1 MIYEGYKPIIRR
13 SAPLGDEEILGE
25 PHMDL
30 MNKLASLAQRY
41 EELNRLMSQP
51 EILEDISQ
59 LQRYG
64 REHAELEEVVQKYYE
79 LQANDQQI
87 AEAREMYEESDEPEM
102 RDLAFEEMER
112 LKAHKEQLLD
122 EVRVALLPK
131 DIMDEKNAIV
141 TIQGGAGGDEAALF
155 AGELFRMY
163 SRYADSRRWKI
174 EILDIN
180 ETGQGGIKDI
190 TFVVKGKGA
199 YSRMKYEG
207 GTHRVQRV
215 PVTEANGR
223 IHTSTAKVIVLP
235 EVDEDINIDI
245 KDTDIRV
252 DVYRSTG
259 HGGQS
264 VNTTDSAVRITHLPT
279 GLVVTCQD
287 EKSQLKNKLKALSV
301 LKSRLWDLEEAH
313 RQEELSKS
321 RHSQVQTGDRSEKIR
336 TYNFPQDRVTDH
348 RIGFT
353 RHNLPGVLNG
363 ELDEFIDNLI
373 TVDQADKLQ
382 HLFEEEGGSGN
393 GKAR

>member
-1 MIYEGYKPIIRR
+1 MIYEGHKPIIRR

-59 LQRYG
+59 LQRYR
-64 REHAELEEVVQKYYE
+64 REHAELEEVAQKYSE
-79 LQANDQQI
+79 LRANDQQI
-87 AEAREMYEESDEPEM
+87 AEAQEMYEESDEPEM

-112 LKAHKEQLLD
+112 LKARKEQLLD
-122 EVRVALLPK
+122 EVKIALLPK

-141 TIQGGAGGDEAALF
+141 TIQGRAGGYEAALF

-163 SRYADSRRWKI
+163 SRYADSRRWKF

-190 TFVVKGKGA
+190 TFAVKGKGA

-301 LKSRLWDLEEAH
+301 LKSRLWDLEQQKRAAEQGAA
-313 RQEELSKS
+313 R
-321 RHSQVQTGDRSEKIR
+321 RSQVQTGDRSEKIR
-336 TYNFPQDRVTDH
+336 TYNYPQDRITDH
-348 RIGFT
+348 RINMT
-353 RHNLPGVLNG
+353 VHNLPRVLDG
-363 ELDEFIDNLI
+363 DLDPLIDALI
-373 TVDQADKLQ
+373 TSDQAEKLASM
-382 HLFEEEGGSGN
+382 FEDTSN
-393 GKAR
+393 

>member
-1 MIYEGYKPIIRR
+1 
-13 SAPLGDEEILGE
+13 
-25 PHMDL
+25 MDL
-30 MNKLASLAQRY
+30 IDKLASLAKRY
-41 EELNRLMSQP
+41 EELNTLMAQP
-51 EILEDISQ
+51 EVLDDLSL

-64 REHAELEEVVQKYYE
+64 REHAELEEVVHKYYE
-79 LQANDQQI
+79 LVNTDKQI
-87 AEAREMYEESDEPEM
+87 AEAQEMYDSD
-102 RDLAFEEMER
+102 DLELRELADEDLKR
-112 LKAHKEQLLD
+112 LKDERERLLD
-122 EVRVALLPK
+122 EVKIALLPK

-155 AGELFRMY
+155 AADLFRMY
-163 SRYADSRRWKI
+163 TRYADMHRWKV
-174 EILDIN
+174 EVLDIN

-190 TFVVKGKGA
+190 TFVVRGKGA
-199 YSRMKYEG
+199 YSRLKYEG

-235 EVDEDINIDI
+235 EADDDINIDI

-287 EKSQLKNKLKALSV
+287 EKSQLKNKNKALAVLKA
-301 LKSRLWDLEEAH
+301 RLWDIEEAR
-313 RQEELSKS
+313 RQEELSKT
-321 RHSQVQTGDRSEKIR
+321 RRSQVQMGDRSEKIR
-336 TYNFPQDRVTDH
+336 TYNFPQDRITDH
-348 RIGFT
+348 RIGLT

-373 TVDQADKLQ
+373 TVDQATKLQ
-382 HLFEEEGGSGN
+382 NLFEES
-393 GKAR
+393 KTK

>member
-1 MIYEGYKPIIRR
+1 MN
-13 SAPLGDEEILGE
+13 L
-25 PHMDL
+25 MD
-30 MNKLASLAQRY
+30 KLANLAKRY
-41 EELNRLMSQP
+41 DELTAQMAQP
-51 EILEDISQ
+51 DVIEDISL

-64 REHAELEEVVQKYYE
+64 RERSELEEVAQKYQE
-79 LQANDQQI
+79 LLDTEKQI
-87 AEAREMYEESDEPEM
+87 AEAQELMENEEPEM
-102 RDLAFEEMER
+102 REMAYEEQER
-112 LKAHKEQLLD
+112 LKAERDHLLD
-122 EVRVALLPK
+122 EVKVLLLPK

-141 TIQGGAGGDEAALF
+141 TVQAGAGGDEAALF

-163 SRYADSRRWKI
+163 TRYADTRRWKI
-174 EILDIN
+174 EVLDSN
-180 ETGQGGIKDI
+180 DTGQGGIKDI

-235 EVDEDINIDI
+235 EADDDINIEI
-245 KDTDIRV
+245 KENDLRV

-264 VNTTDSAVRITHLPT
+264 VNTTDSAVRLTHLPT

-287 EKSQLKNKLKALSV
+287 EKSQLKNKLKAMTV
-301 LKSRLWDLEEAH
+301 LKARLWDMEEAK
-313 RQEELSKS
+313 RQEELRKS
-321 RHSQVQTGDRSEKIR
+321 RRSQVQTGDRSEKIR

-348 RIGFT
+348 RIGLT
-353 RHNLPGVLNG
+353 RHNLPGVMNG
-363 ELDEFIDNLI
+363 DIDEFIDNLI

-382 HLFEEEGGSGN
+382 SLFEDNKIE
-393 GKAR
+393 AR

>member
-1 MIYEGYKPIIRR
+1 
-13 SAPLGDEEILGE
+13 
-25 PHMDL
+25 MDL
-30 MNKLASLAQRY
+30 MNKLASLAERY
-41 EELNRLMSQP
+41 EELNTLMAQP
-51 EILEDISQ
+51 EVLADIDL

-64 REHAELEEVVQKYYE
+64 REHAELEDVVQKYNE
-79 LQANDQQI
+79 LIETDKQI
-87 AEAREMYEESDEPEM
+87 AEAREMFENEEDEM
-102 RDLAFEEMER
+102 RDLAFEEMEQ
-112 LKAHKEQLLD
+112 LKAKKERLLE
-122 EVRVALLPK
+122 EVKVALLPK

-163 SRYADSRRWKI
+163 SRYADDRRWKI
-174 EILDIN
+174 EVMDAN
-180 ETGQGGIKDI
+180 ETEQGGIKDI

-235 EVDEDINIDI
+235 EADDDIQIDI

-264 VNTTDSAVRITHLPT
+264 VNTTDSAVRITHLPS

-287 EKSQLKNKLKALSV
+287 EKSQLKNKAKALSV
-301 LKSRLWDLEEAH
+301 LKARLWDIEQAR

-321 RHSQVQTGDRSEKIR
+321 RRSQVQTGDRSEKIR

-348 RIGFT
+348 RIGLT
-353 RHNLPGVLNG
+353 RHNLPGIMNG
-363 ELDEFIDNLI
+363 DLDEFIDNLI

-382 HLFEEEGGSGN
+382 SMFQQ
-393 GKAR
+393 

>member
-1 MIYEGYKPIIRR
+1 MELIE
-13 SAPLGDEEILGE
+13 
-25 PHMDL
+25 
-30 MNKLASLAQRY
+30 KLASLAQRY
-41 EELNRLMSQP
+41 EELNTMMGRQEVLD
-51 EILEDISQ
+51 DISL

-64 REHAELEEVVQKYYE
+64 REHAELEEVVHIYHE
-79 LQANDQQI
+79 LIDNDRQI
-87 AEAREMYEESDEPEM
+87 ADTQEMFDTSDEPEI
-102 RDLAFEEMER
+102 RDMAYEEIDR
-112 LKAHKEQLLD
+112 LKQRKEQLL
-122 EVRVALLPK
+122 EHVKISLLPK
-131 DIMDEKNAIV
+131 DIMDDKNALV

-163 SRYADSRRWKI
+163 SRYADNKRWKI
-174 EILDIN
+174 EILDSN
-180 ETGQGGIKDI
+180 ETAQGGIKDI
-190 TFVVKGKGA
+190 TFVVKGRGA

-235 EVDEDINIDI
+235 EADDDINIEI

-287 EKSQLKNKLKALSV
+287 EKSQLKNKTKALSV

-336 TYNFPQDRVTDH
+336 TYNYPQDRVTDH
-348 RIGFT
+348 RIGYT

-382 HLFEEEGGSGN
+382 HLFEAE
-393 GKAR
+393 ATVR

>member
-1 MIYEGYKPIIRR
+1 MRKYWED
-13 SAPLGDEEILGE
+13 LQ
-25 PHMDL
+25 MDL
-30 MNKLASLAQRY
+30 MEKLANLAKRY
-41 EELNRLMSQP
+41 QELNTLMAQP
-51 EILEDISQ
+51 DVLEDIPR

-64 REHAELEEVVQKYYE
+64 REHAELEEVVQKYHE
-79 LQANDQQI
+79 LVETDRQI
-87 AEAREMYEESDEPEM
+87 TEARELYEGNEPEM
-102 RDLAFEEMER
+102 RELASEEMER
-112 LKAHKEQLLD
+112 LKDHREHLL
-122 EVRVALLPK
+122 EEIQIVLLPK

-141 TIQGGAGGDEAALF
+141 TIQAGTGGEEAALF

-163 SRYADSRRWKI
+163 SRYADNRRWKI

-180 ETGQGGIKDI
+180 ETDQGGIKDI
-190 TFVVKGKGA
+190 TFVVKGRSA
-199 YSRMKYEG
+199 YSRLKYEG

-215 PVTEANGR
+215 PVTEASGR

-235 EVDEDINIDI
+235 EADEDIDIDI
-245 KDTDIRV
+245 KDSDIRV
-252 DVYRSTG
+252 DVFRSTG

-287 EKSQLKNKLKALSV
+287 EKSQLKNKARALSV
-301 LKSRLWDLEEAH
+301 LKSRLWDLEQAR

-321 RHSQVQTGDRSEKIR
+321 RRSQVQTGDRSEKIR

-348 RIGFT
+348 RIGLT
-353 RHNLPGVLNG
+353 RHNLAGVLDG

-382 HLFEEEGGSGN
+382 HLFETE
-393 GKAR
+393 AAV

>member
-1 MIYEGYKPIIRR
+1 
-13 SAPLGDEEILGE
+13 
-25 PHMDL
+25 MDL
-30 MNKLASLAQRY
+30 MDKLASLAKRY
-41 EELNRLMSQP
+41 EELNSLMAQP
-51 EILEDISQ
+51 EVLEDISL

-64 REHAELEEVVQKYYE
+64 REHAELEEIVEKYHQLVE
-79 LQANDQQI
+79 NDKQI
-87 AEAREMYEESDEPEM
+87 AEAQEMYESDDPEM
-102 RDLAFEEMER
+102 RELAFEEIER
-112 LKAHKEQLLD
+112 LKAYKEQLLE
-122 EVRVALLPK
+122 EVKVSLLPK

-163 SRYADSRRWKI
+163 SRYAEGRRWKV

-190 TFVVKGKGA
+190 TFVIKGKGA
-199 YSRMKYEG
+199 YNRMKYEG

-215 PVTEANGR
+215 PVTEASGR

-235 EVDEDINIDI
+235 EADEDIQIDI
-245 KDTDIRV
+245 KENDIRV

-287 EKSQLKNKLKALSV
+287 EKSQLKNKLKALTV
-301 LKSRLWDLEEAH
+301 LKARLWDLEEAR
-313 RQEELSKS
+313 RQEELSKN
-321 RHSQVQTGDRSEKIR
+321 RRSQVQTGDRSEKIR

-348 RIGFT
+348 RIGLS

-363 ELDEFIDNLI
+363 ELDEFIDTLI

-382 HLFEEEGGSGN
+382 HLFEEEVAV
-393 GKAR
+393 K

>member
-1 MIYEGYKPIIRR
+1 
-13 SAPLGDEEILGE
+13 
-25 PHMDL
+25 MDL
-30 MNKLASLAQRY
+30 MDKLASLAQRY
-41 EELNRLMSQP
+41 EELNNLMAQP
-51 EILEDISQ
+51 EVLDNIPL

-64 REHAELEEVVQKYYE
+64 REHAELEEVVNMYHE
-79 LQANDQQI
+79 LAETDRQI
-87 AEAREMYEESDEPEM
+87 AEAQEMYEGDEPEM
-102 RDLAFEEMER
+102 RDLAFEEIER
-112 LKAHKEQLLD
+112 LKAHKEQLL
-122 EVRVALLPK
+122 EQVKVSLLPR

-163 SRYADSRRWKI
+163 SRYAEGRRWKI

-180 ETGQGGIKDI
+180 ETGQGGIKDV
-190 TFVVKGKGA
+190 TFVVKGKSA
-199 YSRMKYEG
+199 YQRMKYEG

-235 EVDEDINIDI
+235 EADDDIQIDI

-287 EKSQLKNKLKALSV
+287 EKSQLKNKLKALTV
-301 LKSRLWDLEEAH
+301 LKARLWDLEEAH

-321 RHSQVQTGDRSEKIR
+321 RRSQVQTGDRSEKIR

-348 RIGFT
+348 RVGLT
-353 RHNLPGVLNG
+353 RHNLPGVLDG
-363 ELDEFIDNLI
+363 EIDEFIDTLI
-373 TVDQADKLQ
+373 TADQADKLQ
-382 HLFEEEGGSGN
+382 HLFEEEVQV
-393 GKAR
+393 R

>member
-1 MIYEGYKPIIRR
+1 
-13 SAPLGDEEILGE
+13 
-25 PHMDL
+25 MDL
-30 MNKLASLAQRY
+30 MDKLASLAKRY
-41 EELNRLMSQP
+41 EELNTLMAQP
-51 EILEDISQ
+51 EVLDDLSL

-64 REHAELEEVVQKYYE
+64 REHAELEEVVHKYYE
-79 LQANDQQI
+79 LINTDKQI
-87 AEAREMYEESDEPEM
+87 AEVQEMYDSDDLEL
-102 RDLAFEEMER
+102 RDLAGEELKRLKDERER
-112 LKAHKEQLLD
+112 LLE
-122 EVRVALLPK
+122 EVKIALLPK

-155 AGELFRMY
+155 AADLFRMY
-163 SRYADSRRWKI
+163 TRYADMHRWKV
-174 EILDIN
+174 EVLDIN

-190 TFVVKGKGA
+190 TFVVRGKGA
-199 YSRMKYEG
+199 YSRLKYEG

-235 EVDEDINIDI
+235 EADDDINIEI

-287 EKSQLKNKLKALSV
+287 EKSQLKNKNKALAVLKA
-301 LKSRLWDLEEAH
+301 RLWDIEEAR
-313 RQEELSKS
+313 RQEELSKT
-321 RHSQVQTGDRSEKIR
+321 RRSQVQMGDRSEKIR
-336 TYNFPQDRVTDH
+336 TYNFPQDRITDH
-348 RIGFT
+348 RIGLT

-373 TVDQADKLQ
+373 TVDQANKLQ
-382 HLFEEEGGSGN
+382 NLFEEI
-393 GKAR
+393 K

>member
-1 MIYEGYKPIIRR
+1 
-13 SAPLGDEEILGE
+13 
-25 PHMDL
+25 MDIT
-30 MNKLASLAQRY
+30 NKLASLAVRY
-41 EELNRLMSQP
+41 EALNNLMAQP
-51 EILEDISQ
+51 EVLDDLPL

-64 REHAELEEVVQKYYE
+64 REHAELEEVVHKYHE
-79 LQANDQQI
+79 IQEAEQQI
-87 AEAREMYEESDEPEM
+87 AEAQEMYDSDDLEM
-102 RDLAFEEMER
+102 RDLAYEEMTR
-112 LKAHKEQLLD
+112 LKTLKEHILEGVQ
-122 EVRVALLPK
+122 VALLPK
-131 DIMDEKNAIV
+131 DIMDAKNAVV
-141 TIQGGAGGDEAALF
+141 TVQGGAGGDEAALF
-155 AGELFRMY
+155 AYELFRMY
-163 SRYADSRRWKI
+163 SRYADNRRWKV
-174 EILDIN
+174 EILDSN
-180 ETGQGGIKDI
+180 ETGQGGMKDV
-190 TFVVKGKGA
+190 TFTVKGKGA

-223 IHTSTAKVIVLP
+223 IHTSTVKVIVLP
-235 EVDEDINIDI
+235 EADDDIKIEI

-264 VNTTDSAVRITHLPT
+264 VNTTDSAVRITHLAS

-287 EKSQLKNKLKALSV
+287 EKSQLKNKTKALGV

-321 RHSQVQTGDRSEKIR
+321 RKSQVQTGDRSEKIR

-348 RIGFT
+348 RIGYT

-382 HLFEEEGGSGN
+382 HLFEVE
-393 GKAR
+393 ATA

>member
-1 MIYEGYKPIIRR
+1 
-13 SAPLGDEEILGE
+13 
-25 PHMDL
+25 MDL
-30 MNKLASLAQRY
+30 MGKLASLAQRY
-41 EELNRLMSQP
+41 EELNSVMAQP
-51 EILEDISQ
+51 EVLADIAL

-64 REHAELEEVVQKYYE
+64 REHAELQDVVHTYNE
-79 LQANDQQI
+79 LQKTDKQI
-87 AEAREMYEESDEPEM
+87 AEAQEMYGSEEGEMREMAFDELEQ
-102 RDLAFEEMER
+102 
-112 LKAHKEQLLD
+112 LKAHKEQLL
-122 EVRVALLPK
+122 EQVKVALLPK

-155 AGELFRMY
+155 AGELYRMY
-163 SRYADSRRWKI
+163 SRYADGRRWKI
-174 EILDIN
+174 EVLDVN
-180 ETGQGGIKDI
+180 DTEQGGIKDI

-235 EVDEDINIDI
+235 EADEEINIDI

-287 EKSQLKNKLKALSV
+287 EKSQLKNKTKALSV
-301 LKSRLWDLEEAH
+301 LKVRLWDLEEAK
-313 RQEELSKS
+313 RQEELSKN
-321 RHSQVQTGDRSEKIR
+321 RRSQVQTGDRSEKIR

-348 RIGFT
+348 RIGLT
-353 RHNLPGVLNG
+353 RHNLPGVMNG
-363 ELDEFIDNLI
+363 DLDEFLDNLI
-373 TVDQADKLQ
+373 AVDQAEKLQ
-382 HLFEEEGGSGN
+382 GMFQ
-393 GKAR
+393 AV

>member
-1 MIYEGYKPIIRR
+1 
-13 SAPLGDEEILGE
+13 
-25 PHMDL
+25 MDL
-30 MNKLASLAQRY
+30 IDKLANLAQRY
-41 EELNRLMSQP
+41 EQLNTLLAQP
-51 EILEDISQ
+51 EVLDDISL

-64 REHAELEEVVQKYYE
+64 REHAELEDVVNTYHEIMDTDK
-79 LQANDQQI
+79 QI
-87 AEAREMYEESDEPEM
+87 AEAREMYEGNDSEI
-102 RDLAFEEMER
+102 RDLAFEEIER
-112 LKAHKEQLLD
+112 LKARREQLLE
-122 EVRVALLPK
+122 EVKLSLLPK

-163 SRYADSRRWKI
+163 TRYAEGRRWKI

-199 YSRMKYEG
+199 YNRLKYEG

-235 EVDEDINIDI
+235 EADEDIAIEI
-245 KDTDIRV
+245 KDNDIRV

-264 VNTTDSAVRITHLPT
+264 VNTTDSAVRITHLST

-287 EKSQLKNKLKALSV
+287 EKSQLKNKLKALTV
-301 LKSRLWDLEEAH
+301 LKARLWDLQEAQ
-313 RQEELSKS
+313 RQEALSKT
-321 RHSQVQTGDRSEKIR
+321 RRSQVQTGDRSEKIR

-348 RIGFT
+348 RIGLT

-363 ELDEFIDNLI
+363 EIDEFIDTLI

-382 HLFEEEGGSGN
+382 HLFEEE
-393 GKAR
+393 AHVR